1 MAPAGNYVSPPMP
14 ESPFLAATEASP
26 RGPAKTRCPVR
37 LNLTDGRMVDAEIFL
52 LSDAVRP
59 GGVTT
64 VEGTLDGERDFIPV
78 SLNGSSALLSR
89 DAIRTVEMAADCP
102 GVGDLPDVGGTFDV
116 VNLRLDS
123 GEVLSGVLR
132 TLAPVEAMRTSDI
145 FNRHGRF
152 LTLSTGDRLILVA
165 KKHLVHASF

>member
-1 MAPAGNYVSPPMP
+1 MQETPFYPAAEAPPN
-14 ESPFLAATEASP
+14 
-26 RGPAKTRCPVR
+26 GPGKTRCPVR
-37 LNLTDGRMVDAEIFL
+37 LNLTDGRTVDAEIFL

-78 SLNGSSALLSR
+78 SLNGASALLSR
-89 DAIRTVEMAADCP
+89 EAVRTVEMATDAP
-102 GVGDLPDVGGTFDV
+102 GAGDQPDVGGTFDV